1 MIKWL
6 GKKIFPDLP
15 PWQREV
21 QVKVL
26 LLFVG
31 PLLLVAI
38 VTGLV
43 LLFHHKH

>member
-1 MIKWL
+1 MLKWL

-26 LLFVG
+26 LLSVG